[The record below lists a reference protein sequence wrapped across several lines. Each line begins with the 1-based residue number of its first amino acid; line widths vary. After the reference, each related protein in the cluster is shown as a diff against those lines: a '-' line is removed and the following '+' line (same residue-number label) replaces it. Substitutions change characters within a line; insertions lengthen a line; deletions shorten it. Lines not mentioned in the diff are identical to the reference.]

1 MKGHSLLS
9 WLRQH
14 LHSTLFVVLTAFTL
28 YACGGGGEQQSQSE
42 QGQVLVSLTDAEGD
56 FVNYTVDVLSIKL
69 QKADGTQVEVL
80 PMNTRIDFADYT
92 EMTEF
97 LTAASVPRGIYTKG
111 SLVLDYTNADI
122 WVEDANG
129 AAQRVT
135 EFLDTAGAPLTTLEV
150 SINLEGRGSLPI
162 VPGIPRNLLLDFD
175 LEQSNTVTFGDQ
187 ISVMVEPVI
196 IVDIDPQAP
205 KIHRTR
211 GPLKSV
217 NVAENQFEIYIR
229 PFFHPIRFGQR
240 VFGSLR
246 VQTNDQTFYEINGT
260 AYQGADGLTVL
271 DTMPQLTAVI
281 AIGDLKFAPLR
292 FEATEVY
299 AGSSVPGGDLDVVR
313 GVVTSRTADDKIVVK
328 GATLFRT
335 DGAVLFNDQV
345 TVQLD
350 ASTSVAKQ
358 LSLGTFNI
366 DDISV
371 GQRIT
376 VFGTIT
382 NDQVSDLQMSAAN
395 GYARMRLS
403 SVHGNVQ
410 QLPAD
415 DSIMTLNIDA
425 LNGRNVSIYDF
436 SGTGQDAGSDADP
449 ANYEV
454 DTGTLT
460 TDNLLTGDVIAVRG
474 FPTPFGSAPADFT
487 ARSIIKP

>member
-1 MKGHSLLS
+1 MKGQSLLS
-9 WLRQH
+9 SFRRH
-14 LHSTLFVVLTAFTL
+14 LNATFFVIFSAFVLN
-28 YACGGGGEQQSQSE
+28 ACGGGNNEQAQIE
-42 QGQVLVSLTDAEGD
+42 EGQVLVSLTDAEGD

-80 PMNTRIDFADYT
+80 PMHTRVDFAAYT

-97 LTAASVPRGIYTKG
+97 LTAASVPRGVYTKG
-111 SLVLDYTNADI
+111 SLVLDYSNADI
-122 WVEDANG
+122 WVEDNTG
-129 AAQRVT
+129 AAQQVT
-135 EFLDTAGAPLTTLEV
+135 EYLDTTGTPLTTLEV
-150 SINLEGRGSLPI
+150 SVNLEGRGSLPI
-162 VPGIPRNLLLDFD
+162 VPGIPKNLMLDFD
-175 LEQSNTVTFGDQ
+175 LKQSNTVSFGEE
-187 ISVMVEPVI
+187 ISMTVAPVI
-196 IVDIDPQAP
+196 VVDIDPQAP

-217 NVAENQFEIYIR
+217 SVAESQFEIYIR
-229 PFFHPIRFGQR
+229 PFFHPIRIGQR
-240 VFGSLR
+240 VFGSLH
-246 VQTNDQTFYEINGT
+246 VKTNDQTFYEIDGIT
-260 AYQGADGLTVL
+260 YQGVDGLTVL
-271 DTMPQLTAVI
+271 NTMSPLTAVI
-281 AIGDLKFAPLR
+281 AVGDLKFAPLR

-350 ASTSVAKQ
+350 DSTRVTKQ
-358 LSLGTFNI
+358 MHLGTFNI

-403 SVHGNVQ
+403 SVHGDVV
-410 QLPAD
+410 QLPLGN
-415 DSIMTLNIDA
+415 SIMTMNIDA
-425 LNGRNVSIYDF
+425 INGRNVSIYNF
-436 SGTGQDAGSDADP
+436 AGTGLDAGSDSDP

-454 DTGTLT
+454 DTGTLSL
-460 TDNLLTGDVIAVRG
+460 DNMLAGDVVSVRG
-474 FPTPFGSAPADFT
+474 FPTAFGTAPADFT
-487 ARSIIKP
+487 AQSIIKP